1 MTDAAPRH
9 LFVYGTLMR
18 GAPNAYAKLLAARAK
33 FVSEAWARGRLYRL
47 GHFPGAI
54 FGEECPANVHGELF
68 LLNNGAVLAALDA
81 YEGCGDSGPHT
92 GQFRREAIRVHL
104 ARGGTLAA
112 WAYPFAGEASGRP
125 VIASGRWPR

>member
-1 MTDAAPRH
+1 MTNAAPRH

-18 GAPNAYAKLLAARAK
+18 GSPNAYAKLLAARAK
-33 FVSEAWARGRLYRL
+33 FAGEAWVPGCLYRL

-54 FGEECPANVHGELF
+54 FAEECRARVHGELF
-68 LLNNGAVLAALDA
+68 LLNGGGVLDALDA
-81 YEGCGDSGPHT
+81 YEGCGEDGHT
-92 GQFRREAIRVHL
+92 GQFRRDIVHVHA

-112 WAYPFAGEASGRP
+112 WAYLFAGEASGRP